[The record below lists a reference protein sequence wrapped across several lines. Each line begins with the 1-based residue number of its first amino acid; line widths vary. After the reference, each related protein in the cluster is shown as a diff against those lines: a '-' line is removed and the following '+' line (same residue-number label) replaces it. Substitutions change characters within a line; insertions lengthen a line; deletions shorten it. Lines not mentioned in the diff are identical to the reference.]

1 MKKTRTRPTRAE
13 QKDRTR
19 EDIRRAALDLFET
32 RGFGDTTIDDITAA
46 AAVGRR
52 TFFRYFLCKE
62 AVLFDEVVFPH
73 LTAEL
78 DKLLAS
84 GTPPVRAIFLAMERN
99 PHESREPDETTIRR
113 RRLRVAFL
121 NESSVSDF
129 YRHQIGLMAQ
139 SVTEV
144 VSKHPEHAA
153 VPFLPEL
160 VGGLLHTMTIAHLES
175 GETRPFSLDAAP
187 WREAVRALERSFDA

>member
-1 MKKTRTRPTRAE
+1 MKKTKTRPTRE
-13 QKDRTR
+13 QQKDRTR
-19 EDIRRAALDLFET
+19 EDIRRAALDLFEV
-32 RGFGDTTIDDITAA
+32 RGFEGTTIDDIAA
-46 AAVGRR
+46 AASVGRR

-99 PHESREPDETTIRR
+99 PHESEEPDETTIRR

-121 NESSVSDF
+121 NEPSVSDF

-139 SVTEV
+139 RVTEV
-144 VSKHPEHAA
+144 VRKHPEHAA
-153 VPFLPEL
+153 VAFLPEL
-160 VGGLLHTMTIAHLES
+160 VGGLVHTMTIAHLES
-175 GETRPFSLDAAP
+175 GETHRFPLDAGP